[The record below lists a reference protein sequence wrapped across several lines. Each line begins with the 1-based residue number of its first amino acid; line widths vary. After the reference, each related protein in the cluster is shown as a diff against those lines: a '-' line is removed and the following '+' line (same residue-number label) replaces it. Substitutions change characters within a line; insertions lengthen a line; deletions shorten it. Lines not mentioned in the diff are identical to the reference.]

1 MPIENQP
8 EHSTGDLC
16 SLRDDKVT
24 RDEARAFLVAEVME
38 RAAER
43 EKRNS
48 RLPSLP
54 FLGHWLGAAKSIE
67 PRIFACFL

>member
-16 SLRDDKVT
+16 SFRDDKVT
-24 RDEARAFLVAEVME
+24 RNKARAFL
-38 RAAER
+38 AAEAMKR
-43 EKRNS
+43 ATERGKRNS

-54 FLGHWLGAAKSIE
+54 FLSHWLGAAKSIE
-67 PRIFACFL
+67 PRIFAGFL